1 MKSKSTPPATDTS
14 KLGLDLEPPESP
26 RLRNQRRIEP
36 IARMVMLFIGLQV
49 LLLAAA
55 GVGLKWSYDRYVA
68 PRLNEVKTI
77 SESAHQMRSQDERR
91 AVLQEL
97 RDQLSENLLTGDPT
111 MADPLQLL
119 DEMESIDPA
128 LSLPADGS
136 LGSGAAQSAA
146 TAPLER
152 LVEMDSASLADV
164 MALRGRILTELLI
177 LKERNRL
184 TGYADEAIVTGDRR
198 AYELLWESLDN
209 PDLSHLRHAARAEI
223 LRVKFFYNSDE
234 RILAF
239 NIPVELFTD
248 DPEVRNERD
257 LSAEQLRELLANDT
271 LDWRIRVRAAFLLA
285 QFPEVETGD
294 ALVEAIMTDPHL
306 AVVKESV
313 FALGQ
318 FTGYRGDVLEFEQA
332 RDFWEEAKRAADDG
346 APAIRDEVPAAAIP
360 VDPSDLPEV
369 PADDAGEGDAGDDGA
384 PGGNGEDDP
393 NADGGA

>member
-393 NADGGA
+393 NADGDA

>member
-1 MKSKSTPPATDTS
+1 MPAMKSKSTPPPPDPGQ
-14 KLGLDLEPPESP
+14 LGLDLEPPESP
-26 RLRNQRRIEP
+26 RQRNQRRIEP
-36 IARMVMLFIGLQV
+36 VARLVMLFIGLQL

-55 GVGLKWSYDRYVA
+55 GIGLKWSYDQFVA
-68 PRLNEVKTI
+68 PRLNQVEAM
-77 SESAHQMRSQDERR
+77 SQGSQAMRSQEERR
-91 AVLQEL
+91 AALQDL
-97 RDQLSENLLTGDPT
+97 RNQLAENLLADDPT
-111 MADPLQLL
+111 LSDPLRML
-119 DEMESIDPA
+119 DEMESLDPMLA
-128 LSLPADGS
+128 LPAEGTV
-136 LGSGAAQSAA
+136 GAGVSQGA
-146 TAPLER
+146 TAASSLER

-198 AYELLWESLDN
+198 AYELLWEALDN

-248 DPEVRNERD
+248 DPEVRSERD
-257 LSAEQLRELLANDT
+257 LSAEQLRELLGNDS

-285 QFPEVETGD
+285 QFPDVETGD
-294 ALVEAIMTDPHL
+294 SLVRAIMQDPHL

-332 RDFWEEAKRAADDG
+332 RDFWEEAKRASDDG
-346 APAIRDEVPAAAIP
+346 TPVIRDEAPAAAIP
-360 VDPSDLPEV
+360 VDPSALPAETDADSTEADQD
-369 PADDAGEGDAGDDGA
+369 PPATGADDADDDDA
-384 PGGNGEDDP
+384 
-393 NADGGA
+393 